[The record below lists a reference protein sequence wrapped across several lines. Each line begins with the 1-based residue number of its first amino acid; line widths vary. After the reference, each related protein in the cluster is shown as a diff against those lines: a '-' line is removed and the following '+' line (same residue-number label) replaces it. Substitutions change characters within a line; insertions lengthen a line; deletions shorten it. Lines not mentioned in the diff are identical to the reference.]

1 MNKLTISFCG
11 AALEPRPSG
20 ALWWPE
26 ARLLCVADLH
36 LGKAERMARRG
47 GGLLPPYECA
57 ETLERLDTE
66 IEALSPEV
74 VICLGDSFDDGPA
87 AESLSEPHRLW
98 IARLMAGR
106 DWIWI
111 AGNHDPA
118 PLSLS
123 GQHMGEFVQEP
134 LTFRHIAKA
143 DSSPGEISGHFHP
156 KARVGGVRRP
166 CFLVDQHRMILPAF
180 GAYTG
185 GMDLS
190 APEIAGLMQGDARAI
205 LTGATQAVLPM
216 VAA

>member
-1 MNKLTISFCG
+1 MNKLTISFCDTV
-11 AALEPRPSG
+11 LEPRPSG
-20 ALWWPE
+20 ALWWPG
-26 ARLLCVADLH
+26 ARLFCVSDLH

-57 ETLERLDTE
+57 ETLGRLDSE
-66 IEALSPEV
+66 IEALSPETV
-74 VICLGDSFDDGPA
+74 LCLGDSFDDGPA
-87 AESLSEPHRLW
+87 VESLAEEHRLW

-123 GQHMGEFVQEP
+123 GRHLGVYSRGP
-134 LTFRHIAKA
+134 LTFRHIAEA
-143 DSSPGEISGHFHP
+143 DSEAGEISGHYHP

-166 CFLVDQHRMILPAF
+166 CFLIDRQRMILPAF
-180 GAYTG
+180 GTYTG

-190 APEIAGLMQGDARAI
+190 EPALTGLMRNDARAI
-205 LTGATQAVLPM
+205 LTGKTQAILPM
-216 VAA
+216 MAA